1 MIVEELIVWLSNFL
15 KKKEIRTYF
24 SMSLFIFNFSNYYEI
39 KYILK

>member
-15 KKKEIRTYF
+15 KKEIRTYF